1 MLMSSVKVKGERMI
15 EITQEK
21 FMSALR
27 DAVAEKGDDYVYSR
41 LDGYVGTCLY
51 VHDDE
56 PGCIMGNALHRMG
69 VSLDQLGDKEGEGI
83 TSVLEY
89 LHNRGIIGD
98 YPSLDLEKL
107 SSIQAAQDCG
117 STWGKAVHG

>member
-27 DAVAEKGDDYVYSR
+27 DAVAEKGDGYVYSR
-41 LDGYVGTCLY
+41 LDGYAGMCLY
-51 VHDDE
+51 VHDDG

-69 VSLDQLGDKEGEGI
+69 VSLEFLSSAEGEGI

-89 LHNRGIIGD
+89 LYCRGIIGD
-98 YPSLDLEKL
+98 YSTLDLERL